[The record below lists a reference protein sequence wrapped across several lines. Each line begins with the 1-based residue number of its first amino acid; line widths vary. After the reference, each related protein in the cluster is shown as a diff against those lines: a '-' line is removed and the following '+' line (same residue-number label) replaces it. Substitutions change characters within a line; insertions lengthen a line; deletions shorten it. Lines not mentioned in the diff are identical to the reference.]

1 MATMSSGRAM
11 RNGILQ
17 PNESKLSCEN
27 TRVMTKKPPEDRIVP
42 IGEPI
47 CGIAA

>member
-1 MATMSSGRAM
+1 MAM

-17 PNESKLSCEN
+17 PHELKLSCESSS
-27 TRVMTKKPPEDRIVP
+27 VMTKNPPEDRIVP
-42 IGEPI
+42 MGEPI